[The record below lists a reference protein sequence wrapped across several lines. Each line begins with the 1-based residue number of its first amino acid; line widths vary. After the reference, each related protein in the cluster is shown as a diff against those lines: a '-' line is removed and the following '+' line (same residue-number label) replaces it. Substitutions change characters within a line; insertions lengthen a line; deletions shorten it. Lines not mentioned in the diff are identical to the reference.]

1 MKVDVARIQALNPFL
16 IRGNFDS
23 KLQEFKL
30 RMMTQI
36 INILSPFLTFALA
49 YNQADVHNIMA
60 IMLDLWFKNMKV
72 IWDFVGHA
80 HAIQIVTNFDFGIL
94 CPFFLY
100 HKCFLIW
107 TLLG

>member
-60 IMLDLWFKNMKV
+60 IMLDL
-72 IWDFVGHA
+72 
-80 HAIQIVTNFDFGIL
+80 
-94 CPFFLY
+94 
-100 HKCFLIW
+100 
-107 TLLG
+107 